1 MEIEIRLLVDLAI
14 EGGPAA
20 LFAKILSKPKLAN
33 LPTGPV
39 RAYEMFDVYYD
50 TPDHLL
56 AKNGVGLRL
65 RLKGNEALVTM
76 KRGASQSGA
85 LTRREEVEEPLDQAR
100 LDWVMSLIKEFV
112 GEGPFPVEAFASGQ
126 ECGGLVPSLEIR
138 QARTEIHVGD
148 MAVLSL
154 DVVEYPN
161 VVASPFFDIEV
172 EAKQGK
178 LSETILREIER
189 ELFAL
194 ADGDLRPAPVSKLQ
208 RGLNFK
214 RIPTSSN

>member
-1 MEIEIRLLVDLAI
+1 MEIEIRLNVDLAI

-20 LFAKILSKPKLAN
+20 LFAKILARPKLAN

-39 RAYEMFDVYYD
+39 RAFEMFDVYYD
-50 TPDHLL
+50 TPDQTL
-56 AKNGVGLRL
+56 AKNGIGLRL
-65 RLKGNEALVTM
+65 RVKGQEALITM

-112 GEGPFPVEAFASGQ
+112 GEGPFPVADFAGGK

-138 QARTEIHVGD
+138 QARTEIWVGQ
-148 MAVLSL
+148 MAVVSL
-154 DVVEYPN
+154 DVVEYPG
-161 VVASPFFDIEV
+161 VVSSPFFDLEV

-178 LSETILREIER
+178 LSESILREVER
-189 ELFAL
+189 ELYAI
-194 ADGDLRPAPVSKLQ
+194 AGGYLRPAPVSKLQ

-214 RIPTSSN
+214 RR

>member
-1 MEIEIRLLVDLAI
+1 MEIEIRLNVDLAI

-20 LFAKILSKPKLAN
+20 LFAKILTQPKFAN

-39 RAYEMFDVYYD
+39 RAYEIFDLYYD
-50 TPDHLL
+50 TPDQLL
-56 AKNGVGLRL
+56 AQNGIGLRL
-65 RLKGNEALVTM
+65 RVKGQQAYVTM
-76 KRGASQSGA
+76 KRGGSQSGA

-100 LDWVMSLIKEFV
+100 LDWVMGLIKEFV
-112 GEGPFPVEAFASGQ
+112 GEGPFPVAAFANGK

-148 MAVLSL
+148 FAVLSL
-154 DVVEYPN
+154 DVVEYPD

-178 LSETILREIER
+178 ISESILREVER
-189 ELFAL
+189 ELYAL
-194 ADGDLRPAPVSKLQ
+194 ADGDLKPAPISKLQ

-214 RIPTSSN
+214 RRPY

>member
-1 MEIEIRLLVDLAI
+1 MEIEIRLNVNLAI

-20 LFAKILSKPKLAN
+20 LFAKILARPKLAN

-50 TPDHLL
+50 TPDLKL
-56 AKNGVGLRL
+56 AQNGIGLRL
-65 RLKGNEALVTM
+65 RVKGQEAYVTM
-76 KRGASQSGA
+76 KRGASQNGA

-112 GEGPFPVEAFASGQ
+112 GEGPFPVEAFANGK

-138 QARTEIHVGD
+138 QARTEIFVGN
-148 MAVLSL
+148 MAVVAL

-178 LSETILREIER
+178 LSETVLREIER
-189 ELFAL
+189 ELYAL
-194 ADGDLRPAPVSKLQ
+194 ADGDLRPAPISKLQ

-214 RIPTSSN
+214 RRP

>member
-1 MEIEIRLLVDLAI
+1 MEIEIRLNVDLAI

-20 LFAKILSKPKLAN
+20 LFAKILARPKLAN

-39 RAYEMFDVYYD
+39 RAYQMFDLYYD
-50 TPDHLL
+50 TPDQLL
-56 AKNGVGLRL
+56 AKNGIGLRL
-65 RLKGNEALVTM
+65 RVKGQEAYVTM
-76 KRGASQSGA
+76 KRGGSQSGA

-112 GEGPFPVEAFASGQ
+112 GEGPFPVEAFANGK

-148 MAVLSL
+148 FAVVSL
-154 DVVEYPN
+154 DVVEYPG
-161 VVASPFFDIEV
+161 VVASPFFDLEV

-178 LSETILREIER
+178 ISESILREVER
-189 ELFAL
+189 ELYAL
-194 ADGDLRPAPVSKLQ
+194 ADGYLRPAPVSKLQ

-214 RIPTSSN
+214 RRP

>member
-1 MEIEIRLLVDLAI
+1 MEIEIRLNVDLAI

-20 LFAKILSKPKLAN
+20 LFAKILAQPKLAN
-33 LPTGPV
+33 MPTGPV

-50 TPDHLL
+50 TPDHRL
-56 AKNGVGLRL
+56 AQNGIGLRL
-65 RLKGNEALVTM
+65 RVKGREAFVTM
-76 KRGASQSGA
+76 KRGGSINGA
-85 LTRREEVEEPLDQAR
+85 LTSREEVEEPLDQAR

-126 ECGGLVPSLEIR
+126 ECGGLTPSLEIR
-138 QARTEIHVGD
+138 QARTEIHVGNL
-148 MAVLSL
+148 AVVSL
-154 DVVEYPN
+154 DVVEYPG
-161 VVASPFFDIEV
+161 VVASPFFDLEV

-178 LSETILREIER
+178 LSESILREIER
-189 ELFAL
+189 ELYAM

-214 RIPTSSN
+214 RHP